1 MKPIH
6 IILMLCTVAVWGF
19 NFVATRV
26 ALEIFSPEQM
36 AFARS
41 VLTLAILLPWWKPF
55 KRIPWQ
61 LMAAALAIGAGSF
74 YLLYQAIS
82 ITESLTTV
90 AVGTQLMPPLS
101 AILALLF
108 FHEHIS
114 SRKWLGILIATMG
127 AVYLAGATTSILSLE
142 AMGMTI
148 LSVFLYSG
156 ASIIIGKSKSVSV
169 WSMLAWIAAMSLLP
183 LGLMAA
189 VSGPL
194 YPDLNQIQIHHWLAL
209 LFAVVFSALFGQAV
223 LFSLY
228 RRYPVSDVAPWVL
241 LIPFFAGLS
250 SILVYGESI
259 SISLFLGGAIVLLG
273 VWVQQSSD
281 GRTAKDTPA
290 F

>member
-26 ALEIFSPEQM
+26 ALEMFSPEQM

-41 VLTLAILLPWWKPF
+41 VLTLSILLPWWKPF

-114 SRKWLGILIATMG
+114 PRKWLGILIATVG
-127 AVYLAGATTSILSLE
+127 AVYLAGVTTSSLSVAAL
-142 AMGMTI
+142 GMTV
-148 LSVFLYSG
+148 LSVLLYSAG
-156 ASIIIGKSKSVSV
+156 SIVIGKSKTVSV

-194 YPDLNQIQIHHWLAL
+194 YPDLNLLQTHHWLAF
-209 LFAVVFSALFGQAV
+209 LFAVVFSALFGHAV
-223 LFSLY
+223 LCGLY
-228 RRYPVSDVAPWVL
+228 RRYRVSVVAPGAL
-241 LIPFFAGLS
+241 FGPFCAGLS
-250 SILVYGESI
+250 SRLVFGEAI
-259 SISLFLGGAIVLLG
+259 SLSLFLGGAIILSG
-273 VWVQQSSD
+273 VWVQQSSVD
-281 GRTAKDTPA
+281 RTAGGTPT